1 MRKIQKNSVEI
12 TRSFISECTTQVW
25 EQDLDDD
32 DDTQNLSKRIK
43 RGTNF
48 NLSED
53 INKDQK
59 EDQIRTNVIS
69 LVQKNK
75 NCQV

>member
-1 MRKIQKNSVEI
+1 MRKIQKNYVEI
-12 TRSFISECTTQVW
+12 TRSFISECTIQVW

-69 LVQKNK
+69 LVKENK